1 MQDNINDKELVLQAM
16 REAAQRAESLAP
28 TEGLVNSVNGKGGV
42 VTLDA
47 YDVGAL
53 PSPATTAGVQAGM
66 LLAVK
71 EVTSDGKIITE
82 AVEPPN
88 DAGFVEITE
97 NIPAEQLAARKV
109 ERIAESKARLSDY
122 LLCHPM
128 QWTDGQRYA
137 ITAEKQQQ
145 LTSKI
150 MSATLAAQTSTPY
163 SLTWNATGE
172 ECQAWTLENLTALA
186 FAIDARVTSLVSY
199 QQAQEVA
206 MREASTLE
214 ALEAIPVDYDS
225 VPLPGGE
232 TA

>member
-1 MQDNINDKELVLQAM
+1 MYILRDTPNAAGQYEAIQQTTQPLPPPGYVWWPDYLEQDTFEQY
-16 REAAQRAESLAP
+16 
-28 TEGLVNSVNGKGGV
+28 EGF
-42 VTLDA
+42 VTLEVA
-47 YDVGAL
+47 RGTVVSCA
-53 PSPATTAGVQAGM
+53 PNQPAFEAWQA
-66 LLAVK
+66 AR
-71 EVTSDGKIITE
+71 
-82 AVEPPN
+82 
-88 DAGFVEITE
+88 
-97 NIPAEQLAARKV
+97 LAARKV
-109 ERIAESKARLSDY
+109 ERIAESKTQLSDY

-128 QWTDGQRYA
+128 QWTDGQYYA

-186 FAIDARVTSLVSY
+186 FAIDARVTGLVSY

-206 MREASTLE
+206 MQAAATLE

>member
-1 MQDNINDKELVLQAM
+1 MYILSKTKSEVGQYPAIQHHDGLTAPEGFYWWPDYLEQDTFEQY
-16 REAAQRAESLAP
+16 
-28 TEGLVNSVNGKGGV
+28 EGF
-42 VTLDA
+42 VTLEVA
-47 YDVGAL
+47 RGTVVSCA
-53 PSPATTAGVQAGM
+53 PNQPAFEAWQA
-66 LLAVK
+66 AR
-71 EVTSDGKIITE
+71 
-82 AVEPPN
+82 
-88 DAGFVEITE
+88 
-97 NIPAEQLAARKV
+97 LAARKV
-109 ERIAESKARLSDY
+109 ERIAESKTQLSDY

-128 QWTDGQRYA
+128 QWTDGQYYA

-150 MSATLAAQTSTPY
+150 MSATLATQTSTPY

-206 MREASTLE
+206 MREAATVA
-214 ALEAIPVDYDS
+214 ALEAIVVDYDS
-225 VPLPGGE
+225 VPLAGGE

>member
-1 MQDNINDKELVLQAM
+1 MLIIPQSPSQNGSYPPIQTW
-16 REAAQRAESLAP
+16 P
-28 TEGLVNSVNGKGGV
+28 GLTPPDG
-42 VTLDA
+42 
-47 YDVGAL
+47 YDVWPDELEQDTFQQYNGFVVLTVVRGTVASYQ
-53 PSPATTAGVQAGM
+53 PN
-66 LLAVK
+66 
-71 EVTSDGKIITE
+71 TE
-82 AVEPPN
+82 AWE
-88 DAGFVEITE
+88 AWQ
-97 NIPAEQLAARKV
+97 AEQLAARKA

-128 QWTDGQRYA
+128 QWTDGQYYA

-206 MREASTLE
+206 MRETSTLE

>member
-1 MQDNINDKELVLQAM
+1 MLMIAKEPAANGSYPPLQPWAGQTPPEGYYQIKDGLDTSVFQEHSGFVILTVIRGIVTAM
-16 REAAQRAESLAP
+16 DPNTEALETWRAAASA
-28 TEGLVNSVNGKGGV
+28 
-42 VTLDA
+42 A
-47 YDVGAL
+47 AL
-53 PSPATTAGVQAGM
+53 P
-66 LLAVK
+66 
-71 EVTSDGKIITE
+71 
-82 AVEPPN
+82 
-88 DAGFVEITE
+88 
-97 NIPAEQLAARKV
+97 ARKV
-109 ERIAESKARLSDY
+109 ERIAESKAQLADY
-122 LLCHPM
+122 LLAHPL
-128 QWTDGQRYA
+128 QWTDGQYYA

-145 LTSKI
+145 LTGKI
-150 MSATLAAQTSTPY
+150 MSATLAAQTGTPY
-163 SLTWNATGE
+163 SLTWNATGQ

>member
-1 MQDNINDKELVLQAM
+1 MYILSKTKSEAGQYPAIQHHDGLTAPEGFYWWPDYLEQDTFEQY
-16 REAAQRAESLAP
+16 
-28 TEGLVNSVNGKGGV
+28 EGF
-42 VTLDA
+42 VTLEVA
-47 YDVGAL
+47 RGTVVSCA
-53 PSPATTAGVQAGM
+53 PNQPAFEAWQA
-66 LLAVK
+66 AR
-71 EVTSDGKIITE
+71 
-82 AVEPPN
+82 
-88 DAGFVEITE
+88 
-97 NIPAEQLAARKV
+97 LAARKV
-109 ERIAESKARLSDY
+109 ERIAESKTQLSDY

-128 QWTDGQRYA
+128 QWTDGQYYA

-186 FAIDARVTSLVSY
+186 FAIDKRVTSLVSY
-199 QQAQEVA
+199 QQAREVE
-206 MREASTLE
+206 MRDASTLE

>member
-1 MQDNINDKELVLQAM
+1 MYILNKTKS
-16 REAAQRAESLAP
+16 EAGQYPALETWPGLTAPAGYYWWPDSL
-28 TEGLVNSVNGKGGV
+28 
-42 VTLDA
+42 DR
-47 YDVGAL
+47 
-53 PSPATTAGVQAGM
+53 TTFDQYQ
-66 LLAVK
+66 
-71 EVTSDGKIITE
+71 
-82 AVEPPN
+82 
-88 DAGFVEITE
+88 GFVELEVARGTVVSCAPNLE
-97 NIPAEQLAARKV
+97 AFEAWQAEQLAARKV
-109 ERIAESKARLSDY
+109 ERIAESKAQLSDY

-128 QWTDGQRYA
+128 QWTDGQYYA

-150 MSATLAAQTSTPY
+150 MSATLAAQTGTPY

>member
-1 MQDNINDKELVLQAM
+1 MYILSKTKS
-16 REAAQRAESLAP
+16 EAGQYPAIQHHDGLTAP
-28 TEGLVNSVNGKGGV
+28 EGFYWWPDYLEQGTFEQYEGF
-42 VTLDA
+42 VTLEVA
-47 YDVGAL
+47 RGTVVSCA
-53 PSPATTAGVQAGM
+53 PNQPAFEAWQA
-66 LLAVK
+66 AR
-71 EVTSDGKIITE
+71 
-82 AVEPPN
+82 
-88 DAGFVEITE
+88 
-97 NIPAEQLAARKV
+97 LAARKV
-109 ERIAESKARLSDY
+109 KRIAESKTQLSDY

-128 QWTDGQRYA
+128 QWTDGQYYA

-150 MSATLAAQTSTPY
+150 MSATLAAQTGTPY

-199 QQAQEVA
+199 QQAREVE
-206 MREASTLE
+206 MRDASTLE

>member
-1 MQDNINDKELVLQAM
+1 MLIIPQSPSQNGSYPPIQ
-16 REAAQRAESLAP
+16 P
-28 TEGLVNSVNGKGGV
+28 WPGLTPPDG
-42 VTLDA
+42 
-47 YDVGAL
+47 YDVWPEEL
-53 PSPATTAGVQAGM
+53 DTADFYAYNGFVILTVVRGTVSSYQPN
-66 LLAVK
+66 
-71 EVTSDGKIITE
+71 TE
-82 AVEPPN
+82 AWESWQ
-88 DAGFVEITE
+88 
-97 NIPAEQLAARKV
+97 AEQLAARKV
-109 ERIAESKARLSDY
+109 ERIAESKAQLSDY

-128 QWTDGQRYA
+128 QWTDGQYYA

-150 MSATLAAQTSTPY
+150 MSATLAAQTGTPY

-199 QQAQEVA
+199 QQAREVE
-206 MREASTLE
+206 MRDASTLE

>member
-1 MQDNINDKELVLQAM
+1 MQIIRETPNAAGGYPPIQPWPGLTPPDGYDVWPDELEQDTFQQYNGFVVLTVV
-16 REAAQRAESLAP
+16 R
-28 TEGLVNSVNGKGGV
+28 GV
-42 VTLDA
+42 VSS
-47 YDVGAL
+47 YQ
-53 PSPATTAGVQAGM
+53 PN
-66 LLAVK
+66 
-71 EVTSDGKIITE
+71 TE
-82 AVEPPN
+82 AWESWQ
-88 DAGFVEITE
+88 A
-97 NIPAEQLAARKV
+97 ARLAARKA
-109 ERIAESKARLSDY
+109 ERIAESKTQLSDY

-150 MSATLAAQTSTPY
+150 MSATLAAQTGTPY

>member
-1 MQDNINDKELVLQAM
+1 MYILKSAPS
-16 REAAQRAESLAP
+16 AEGQYGPILSSNQPVPPEGYVWWPDSL
-28 TEGLVNSVNGKGGV
+28 
-42 VTLDA
+42 DR
-47 YDVGAL
+47 
-53 PSPATTAGVQAGM
+53 TTFDQYQ
-66 LLAVK
+66 
-71 EVTSDGKIITE
+71 
-82 AVEPPN
+82 
-88 DAGFVEITE
+88 GFVELEVARGTVVSCQPKQPAFE
-97 NIPAEQLAARKV
+97 AWQAEQLAARKV
-109 ERIAESKARLSDY
+109 ERIAESKAQLSDY

-150 MSATLAAQTSTPY
+150 MSATLAAQTGTPY
-163 SLTWNATGE
+163 ALTWNATGE

-206 MREASTLE
+206 MRDAPTLE

>member
-1 MQDNINDKELVLQAM
+1 MYILSKTKSEAGQYPAIQHHDGLTAPEGFYWWPDYLEQDTFEQY
-16 REAAQRAESLAP
+16 
-28 TEGLVNSVNGKGGV
+28 EGF
-42 VTLDA
+42 VTLEVA
-47 YDVGAL
+47 RGTVVSCA
-53 PSPATTAGVQAGM
+53 PNQPAFEAWQA
-66 LLAVK
+66 AR
-71 EVTSDGKIITE
+71 
-82 AVEPPN
+82 
-88 DAGFVEITE
+88 
-97 NIPAEQLAARKV
+97 LAARKV
-109 ERIAESKARLSDY
+109 ERIAESKTQLSDY

-128 QWTDGQRYA
+128 QWTDGQYYA

-150 MSATLAAQTSTPY
+150 MSATLAAQTGTPY

-206 MREASTLE
+206 MREASTLD

>member
-1 MQDNINDKELVLQAM
+1 MLIIPQSPSQNGSYPPIQ
-16 REAAQRAESLAP
+16 QWP
-28 TEGLVNSVNGKGGV
+28 GLTPPDG
-42 VTLDA
+42 
-47 YDVGAL
+47 YDVWPEEL
-53 PSPATTAGVQAGM
+53 DTADFYAY
-66 LLAVK
+66 
-71 EVTSDGKIITE
+71 
-82 AVEPPN
+82 N
-88 DAGFVEITE
+88 GFVILTVVRGTVSSYQP
-97 NIPAEQLAARKV
+97 NAEAWEAWQGQVLASRKV
-109 ERIAESKARLSDY
+109 ERIAESKAQLSDY

-128 QWTDGQRYA
+128 QWTDGQYYA

-150 MSATLAAQTSTPY
+150 MSATLAAQTGTPY

-199 QQAQEVA
+199 QQAREVE
-206 MREASTLE
+206 MRDASTLE

>member
-1 MQDNINDKELVLQAM
+1 MSNTNDKELVLQAILPHSLQEASADM
-16 REAAQRAESLAP
+16 TGTELYAREQYIPDFQAAKAAQNMMTRNAGRE
-28 TEGLVNSVNGKGGV
+28 NGFV
-42 VTLDA
+42 CR
-47 YDVGAL
+47 
-53 PSPATTAGVQAGM
+53 STAG
-66 LLAVK
+66 
-71 EVTSDGKIITE
+71 
-82 AVEPPN
+82 
-88 DAGFVEITE
+88 
-97 NIPAEQLAARKV
+97 RKV
-109 ERIAESKARLSDY
+109 ERIAESKAQLSDY

-128 QWTDGQRYA
+128 QWTDGQYYA

-150 MSATLAAQTSTPY
+150 MSATLAAQTGTPY

-199 QQAQEVA
+199 QQAREVE
-206 MREASTLE
+206 MRDASTLE

>member
-1 MQDNINDKELVLQAM
+1 MYIIPQSPSASGAFPPLQHWGGLTPPAGFDVWPDELEQDTFQQYNGFVVLTVV
-16 REAAQRAESLAP
+16 R
-28 TEGLVNSVNGKGGV
+28 GV
-42 VTLDA
+42 VSSYEPNTEA
-47 YDVGAL
+47 WEAWRAAASAAAL
-53 PSPATTAGVQAGM
+53 PV
-66 LLAVK
+66 
-71 EVTSDGKIITE
+71 
-82 AVEPPN
+82 
-88 DAGFVEITE
+88 
-97 NIPAEQLAARKV
+97 RKK
-109 ERIAESKARLSDY
+109 ERIAESKQQLADY
-122 LLCHPM
+122 LLAHPL
-128 QWTDGQRYA
+128 QWTDGQYYA

>member
-1 MQDNINDKELVLQAM
+1 MLIIAKEPAANGSYPPLQPWAGQTPPEGYYQIKDGLDTSVFQEHSGFVILTVIRGIVTAM
-16 REAAQRAESLAP
+16 DPNTEALEAWQAAASA
-28 TEGLVNSVNGKGGV
+28 
-42 VTLDA
+42 A
-47 YDVGAL
+47 AL
-53 PSPATTAGVQAGM
+53 P
-66 LLAVK
+66 
-71 EVTSDGKIITE
+71 
-82 AVEPPN
+82 
-88 DAGFVEITE
+88 
-97 NIPAEQLAARKV
+97 ARKL
-109 ERIAESKARLSDY
+109 ERIAESKAQLSDY

-128 QWTDGQRYA
+128 QWTDGQYYA

-206 MREASTLE
+206 MRDAPTLE

>member
-1 MQDNINDKELVLQAM
+1 MYILNKTKS
-16 REAAQRAESLAP
+16 EAGQYPALETWPGLTAPDGFYWWPDSLDR
-28 TEGLVNSVNGKGGV
+28 TQFEQ
-42 VTLDA
+42 
-47 YDVGAL
+47 Y
-53 PSPATTAGVQAGM
+53 Q
-66 LLAVK
+66 
-71 EVTSDGKIITE
+71 
-82 AVEPPN
+82 
-88 DAGFVEITE
+88 GFVELEVARGTVVSCTP
-97 NIPAEQLAARKV
+97 NQPAFEAWQAARLAARKI
-109 ERIAESKARLSDY
+109 ERIAESKAQLSDY

-128 QWTDGQRYA
+128 QWTDGQYYA

-150 MSATLAAQTSTPY
+150 MSATLAAQTAQPY
-163 SLTWNATGE
+163 ALTWNATG
-172 ECQAWTLENLTALA
+172 
-186 FAIDARVTSLVSY
+186 D

>member
-1 MQDNINDKELVLQAM
+1 MQII
-16 REAAQRAESLAP
+16 RETPNAAGGYPPIQP
-28 TEGLVNSVNGKGGV
+28 WPGLTPPDG
-42 VTLDA
+42 
-47 YDVGAL
+47 YDVWPDELEQDTFQQYNGFVVLTVVRGTVASYQ
-53 PSPATTAGVQAGM
+53 PN
-66 LLAVK
+66 
-71 EVTSDGKIITE
+71 TE
-82 AVEPPN
+82 AWE
-88 DAGFVEITE
+88 AWQ
-97 NIPAEQLAARKV
+97 AARLAARKV
-109 ERIAESKARLSDY
+109 ERIAESKTQLSDY

-128 QWTDGQRYA
+128 QWTDGQYYA

>member
-1 MQDNINDKELVLQAM
+1 MYILSKTKSEAGQYPAIQHHNGLTAPEGFYWWPDYLEQDTFEQY
-16 REAAQRAESLAP
+16 
-28 TEGLVNSVNGKGGV
+28 EGF
-42 VTLDA
+42 VTLEVA
-47 YDVGAL
+47 RGTVVSCA
-53 PSPATTAGVQAGM
+53 PNQPAFEAWQA
-66 LLAVK
+66 AR
-71 EVTSDGKIITE
+71 
-82 AVEPPN
+82 
-88 DAGFVEITE
+88 
-97 NIPAEQLAARKV
+97 LAARKV
-109 ERIAESKARLSDY
+109 ERIAESKTQLSDY

-128 QWTDGQRYA
+128 QWTDGQYYA

-150 MSATLAAQTSTPY
+150 MSATLAAQTGTPY

-199 QQAQEVA
+199 QQAREVE
-206 MREASTLE
+206 MRDASTLE

>member
-1 MQDNINDKELVLQAM
+1 MYILSKTKS
-16 REAAQRAESLAP
+16 EAGQYPAIQHHDGLTAP
-28 TEGLVNSVNGKGGV
+28 EGFYWWPDYLEQGTFEQYEGF
-42 VTLDA
+42 VTLEVA
-47 YDVGAL
+47 RGTVVSCA
-53 PSPATTAGVQAGM
+53 PNQPAFEAWQA
-66 LLAVK
+66 AR
-71 EVTSDGKIITE
+71 
-82 AVEPPN
+82 
-88 DAGFVEITE
+88 
-97 NIPAEQLAARKV
+97 LAARKV
-109 ERIAESKARLSDY
+109 ERIAESKAQLSDY

-128 QWTDGQRYA
+128 QWTDGQYYA

>member
-1 MQDNINDKELVLQAM
+1 MYILKDKPNATGQYEVIQQTTQPTPPKVYVWWPDSLDRAVFDQYEGFIVPTIKRNTVASYVANK
-16 REAAQRAESLAP
+16 EA
-28 TEGLVNSVNGKGGV
+28 
-42 VTLDA
+42 
-47 YDVGAL
+47 Y
-53 PSPATTAGVQAGM
+53 
-66 LLAVK
+66 
-71 EVTSDGKIITE
+71 E
-82 AVEPPN
+82 AWK
-88 DAGFVEITE
+88 
-97 NIPAEQLAARKV
+97 AEQLDARKA
-109 ERIAESKARLSDY
+109 ERIADSKQQLADY
-122 LLCHPM
+122 LLTHPM
-128 QWTDGQRYA
+128 QWTDGQYYA

-150 MSATLAAQTSTPY
+150 MSATLAAQTGTPY

-199 QQAQEVA
+199 QQAREVE

>member
-1 MQDNINDKELVLQAM
+1 MYILKDKPNSAGQY
-16 REAAQRAESLAP
+16 EAIQQTAQPLPPPGYLWWPDSLDRAVFDQY
-28 TEGLVNSVNGKGGV
+28 EGF
-42 VTLDA
+42 VTLEVA
-47 YDVGAL
+47 RGTVVSCQ
-53 PSPATTAGVQAGM
+53 PNQPAF
-66 LLAVK
+66 
-71 EVTSDGKIITE
+71 E
-82 AVEPPN
+82 AWQ
-88 DAGFVEITE
+88 
-97 NIPAEQLAARKV
+97 AEQLAARKA

-150 MSATLAAQTSTPY
+150 MSATLAAQTGTPY

-199 QQAQEVA
+199 QQAREVE
-206 MREASTLE
+206 MRDASTLE

>member
-1 MQDNINDKELVLQAM
+1 MYIIPQSPSASGAFPPLQHWG
-16 REAAQRAESLAP
+16 
-28 TEGLVNSVNGKGGV
+28 GLTPPDG
-42 VTLDA
+42 
-47 YDVGAL
+47 YDVWPEEL
-53 PSPATTAGVQAGM
+53 DTADFYAY
-66 LLAVK
+66 
-71 EVTSDGKIITE
+71 
-82 AVEPPN
+82 N
-88 DAGFVEITE
+88 GFVVLTVVRGTVVSCQPNQPAFEAWQ
-97 NIPAEQLAARKV
+97 AEQLAARKA

-150 MSATLAAQTSTPY
+150 MSATLAAQTGTPY

-199 QQAQEVA
+199 QQAREVE
-206 MREASTLE
+206 MRDASTLE

>member
-1 MQDNINDKELVLQAM
+1 MYILNKTKS
-16 REAAQRAESLAP
+16 EAGQYPALETWPGLTAPAGFYWWPDSL
-28 TEGLVNSVNGKGGV
+28 
-42 VTLDA
+42 DR
-47 YDVGAL
+47 
-53 PSPATTAGVQAGM
+53 TTFDQYQ
-66 LLAVK
+66 
-71 EVTSDGKIITE
+71 
-82 AVEPPN
+82 
-88 DAGFVEITE
+88 GFVELEVARGTVVSCAP
-97 NIPAEQLAARKV
+97 NMPAFEAWQAAQLAARKV
-109 ERIAESKARLSDY
+109 ERIAESKAQLSDY

-128 QWTDGQRYA
+128 QWTDGQYYA

-150 MSATLAAQTSTPY
+150 MSATLAAQTAQPY
-163 SLTWNATGE
+163 ALTWNATGE

>member
-1 MQDNINDKELVLQAM
+1 MYIISATPS
-16 REAAQRAESLAP
+16 AAGQYPAIQQTNRAEPPEGFLWWPDSLDR
-28 TEGLVNSVNGKGGV
+28 TTFDQYQGF
-42 VTLDA
+42 VTLEVA
-47 YDVGAL
+47 RGTVVSCTPNL
-53 PSPATTAGVQAGM
+53 PAF
-66 LLAVK
+66 
-71 EVTSDGKIITE
+71 E
-82 AVEPPN
+82 AWQ
-88 DAGFVEITE
+88 
-97 NIPAEQLAARKV
+97 AEQLAARKA

-150 MSATLAAQTSTPY
+150 MSATLAAQTGTPY

-199 QQAQEVA
+199 QQAREVE
-206 MREASTLE
+206 MRDASTLE

-225 VPLPGGE
+225 VLLPGGE

>member
-1 MQDNINDKELVLQAM
+1 MYILKNTPS
-16 REAAQRAESLAP
+16 AEGQYGPILSSNQPVPLEGYVWWPDSL
-28 TEGLVNSVNGKGGV
+28 
-42 VTLDA
+42 DR
-47 YDVGAL
+47 
-53 PSPATTAGVQAGM
+53 TTFDQYQ
-66 LLAVK
+66 
-71 EVTSDGKIITE
+71 
-82 AVEPPN
+82 
-88 DAGFVEITE
+88 GFVELEVARGTVVSCQPNQPAFE
-97 NIPAEQLAARKV
+97 AWQAEQLAARKV
-109 ERIAESKARLSDY
+109 ERIAESKAQLSDY

-150 MSATLAAQTSTPY
+150 MSATLAAQTGTPY

-172 ECQAWTLENLTALA
+172 ECQAWALENLTALA

>member
-1 MQDNINDKELVLQAM
+1 MYILSKTKSEAGQYPAIQHHDGLTAPEGFYWWPDYLEQDTFEQY
-16 REAAQRAESLAP
+16 
-28 TEGLVNSVNGKGGV
+28 EGF
-42 VTLDA
+42 VTLEVA
-47 YDVGAL
+47 RGTVVSCA
-53 PSPATTAGVQAGM
+53 PNQPAFEAWQA
-66 LLAVK
+66 AR
-71 EVTSDGKIITE
+71 
-82 AVEPPN
+82 
-88 DAGFVEITE
+88 
-97 NIPAEQLAARKV
+97 LAARKV
-109 ERIAESKARLSDY
+109 ERIAESKTQLSDY

-128 QWTDGQRYA
+128 QWTDGQYYA

-225 VPLPGGE
+225 VPLPRGE

>member
-1 MQDNINDKELVLQAM
+1 MQIIRETPNAAGGYPPIQPWPGLTPPAGFDVWPDELEQDTFQQYNGFVVLTVV
-16 REAAQRAESLAP
+16 R
-28 TEGLVNSVNGKGGV
+28 GV
-42 VTLDA
+42 VSSYEPNTEA
-47 YDVGAL
+47 WEAWRAAASAAAL
-53 PSPATTAGVQAGM
+53 PV
-66 LLAVK
+66 
-71 EVTSDGKIITE
+71 
-82 AVEPPN
+82 
-88 DAGFVEITE
+88 
-97 NIPAEQLAARKV
+97 RKK
-109 ERIAESKARLSDY
+109 ERIAESKQQLADY
-122 LLCHPM
+122 LLAHPL
-128 QWTDGQRYA
+128 QWTDGQYYA

>member
-1 MQDNINDKELVLQAM
+1 MLILNLTKS
-16 REAAQRAESLAP
+16 EAGQYPAIQPYSGPEIP
-28 TEGLVNSVNGKGGV
+28 EGYAWWPDG
-42 VTLDA
+42 LDR
-47 YDVGAL
+47 
-53 PSPATTAGVQAGM
+53 TTFDQYQ
-66 LLAVK
+66 
-71 EVTSDGKIITE
+71 
-82 AVEPPN
+82 
-88 DAGFVEITE
+88 GFVELEVARSTVVSCAPNQPAFE
-97 NIPAEQLAARKV
+97 AWQAEQLAARKV
-109 ERIAESKARLSDY
+109 ERIAESKAQLSDY

-128 QWTDGQRYA
+128 QWTDGQYYA

-150 MSATLAAQTSTPY
+150 MSATLAAQTGTPY

-199 QQAQEVA
+199 QQAREVE
-206 MREASTLE
+206 MRDASTLE